1 MAHITHYLG
10 IDGGGTKTELAI
22 ADTGGNIL
30 SRLTLGPSNP
40 NDVGLEACLS
50 VIDEGIR
57 AVSTDITPEN
67 ISMFAGLAGGISGNN
82 RQLITRHLSAYGF
95 GKYDNGSDA
104 QNAVSA
110 CLGHED
116 GVAVIMG
123 TGAIAF
129 AQRQGVLYRTGGY
142 GYLLGDE
149 GSGFALG
156 RDAIRA
162 ALEHEAGYG
171 RPTLLTEAVLGKCA
185 APTVLDALAS
195 FYAGGKRL
203 IASYAPLVFDA
214 AQQSDA
220 VAIEILRRNMAA
232 IAELIAAAIKVAE
245 LEGPAQAVLCG
256 GISHHKSTILPL
268 ISASLPLIDAIIS
281 LRVCTV
287 PMVQGALRLAGA
299 PI

>member
-10 IDGGGTKTELAI
+10 IDGGGTKTEFALAD
-22 ADTGGNIL
+22 AQGNII
-30 SRLTLGPSNP
+30 SHLTLGPSNP
-40 NDVGLEACLS
+40 NDVGLDVCLS
-50 VIDEGIR
+50 VIDEGIH
-57 AVSTDITPEN
+57 AVSANIEPDN
-67 ISMFAGLAGGISGNN
+67 ISLFAGLAGGISGNN
-82 RQLITRHLSAYGF
+82 RHLIAKHLSAYGF

-110 CLGHED
+110 CLRNED
-116 GVAVIMG
+116 GIAVIMG

-129 AQRQGVLYRTGGY
+129 AQKQGVLYRIGGY

-171 RPTLLTEAVLGKCA
+171 MPTLLTESVLNKCD

-195 FYAGGKRL
+195 FYASGKRL

-220 VAIEILRRNMAA
+220 VATEIIRRNMAA
-232 IAELIAAAIKVAE
+232 IADLIAAAIKVSG
-245 LEGPAQAVLCG
+245 LECHAQAILCG
-256 GISHHKSTILPL
+256 GISHHKDIILPH
-268 ISASLPLIDAIIS
+268 ISANLSSIDAGIS
-281 LRVCTV
+281 LRVCAE
-287 PMVQGALRLAGA
+287 PMIYGALRLAGA